1 MGARPIDLFSLGI
14 FSLLL
19 LVPVAIFLILRVPRI
34 RSLLIS
40 FVRMVV
46 QLTLVALYLE
56 TIFRINNP
64 LINLGW
70 ILVMVLV
77 ACGAITSQSGLR
89 LKRFLTPLAAAYLL
103 SLASIFGAFFIV
115 LEPQTLFSARYLIPL
130 GGMILGN
137 ILRSNVIT
145 LDRYFNGLR
154 KRPEEYITT
163 LSMGASA
170 WEARKPFMADA
181 LKAAVSPQIATIA
194 TMGLVSLPGMMTGQI
209 LGGNSPAVA
218 IQYQILI
225 MIAIFTTATLSSF
238 LGMILAS
245 RRAFDPC
252 QRLRTGLFHSR

>member
-1 MGARPIDLFSLGI
+1 MGARAIDLFSLGA

-19 LVPVAIFLILRVPRI
+19 LIPMAIFLFLRVPKI

-40 FVRMVV
+40 FVRMVI

-56 TIFRINNP
+56 TIFRINSP

-70 ILVMVLV
+70 ILIMVLV
-77 ACGAITSQSGLR
+77 ACAAITSQSGLR
-89 LKRFLTPLAAAYLL
+89 LIRFIIPLATAYLL
-103 SLASIFGAFFIV
+103 SLGSIFGALFIV

-137 ILRSNVIT
+137 ILRTNVIT

-154 KRPEEYITT
+154 TRPEEYITT
-163 LSMGASA
+163 LSMGASP

-225 MIAIFTTATLSSF
+225 MIAIFTTATISAF
-238 LGMILAS
+238 LGMFLAS
-245 RRAFDPC
+245 TRAFDSW
-252 QRLRTGLFHSR
+252 QRLRTGLFQAR